1 MDFNQNS
8 IKKVFEIK
16 SSNELKYVPFKI
28 VQKSISPTMN
38 SLVTQRVVVFV
49 GDVDANTKA
58 LLLKMEKNQVPSI
71 QDSNKLKDIFGPNWK
86 HLLHLGKNQHGGDK
100 GTDEINFDEDSEPEE
115 EQELDFDLDKE
126 LETTQTETTPVK
138 DEKELLS
145 GVKYIY
151 DYINIDDEIDTIKRK
166 IEGYMNIEY
175 SAQHNWYINQTDK
188 KIHILD
194 YQCRIIVNETISQP
208 FMVSINDLFS
218 NTDESKKK
226 ILGLVV
232 DQDFIRRYKLKS
244 QMFIMNTTNNI
255 LFDQMGN
262 NTTMYT
268 MDFVSILNLIGYG
281 KIQSLRANNYNQFE
295 SFYYGFVLKYW
306 PVLKINDLVSIINRS
321 PSTASLTSKHELK
334 IFSDRQYYINLIN
347 SIDRDDIDNVLTMNS
362 GITGFNFSINKKFA
376 NLFETD
382 ILKLIDIYNELDVT
396 DEIPFI
402 SYYIHGMQKPKYK
415 IHIKDESEFYI
426 NQQTLKWTD
435 SFNTGITFKIRM
447 VLDKKSP
454 LYDSSFMTVDLNAK
468 GKFNVLT
475 TWKEGYSHSV
485 FDHINLNSFYAVVNN
500 LIVTINKKSPK
511 SSFIKN
517 IKIPEID
524 TNKKNVSFQ
533 FINFFSRLKF
543 KDPRVSLNYKILRIL
558 VNTFRAHVRE
568 DRPKKMRR
576 SQTQNEAK
584 IGYIRKSQYR
594 KYPKSKQLNQFWIE
608 PGKLKSV
615 ESKSIYTHISEA
627 IQNEPKIAISGI
639 KNFEE
644 FRFVFNFIIR
654 LIYLSVDLQNFFQ
667 RPGAERLKEEYKKNT
682 IREKDLNKEEYVETY
697 YASKKKEIS
706 EGMKKSSINQDG
718 QVNTKYKKIKLLK
731 AYDRNLFG
739 YKKTDK
745 YESYSRLCQNEKQPI
760 PMTNDELKK
769 YKMNKNH
776 SNTLSIKYDSADD
789 TINYACTH
797 TLYKYPGFISPD
809 KHPENR
815 CLPCCFIN
823 DSTTNPKS
831 KNAKT
836 YNMCLG
842 SNKDESDKY
851 EEKGVVSQKYI
862 KQYTKFIVDN
872 RLSNPPPQLN
882 RFLNDTKI
890 GSNGKIEFKGERRS
904 RRSIYETEKK
914 HPPTYLVLG
923 IPQHNRSFITSVES
937 LLDIPRGQLINKLIE
952 ALRSNQSIFGTLS
965 GGKIKRQYGNIEN
978 FIDYLQNPNSLIE
991 PNDIDDLII
1000 RLNSK
1005 YADNLRIILLYEYD
1019 DGMKVKCND
1028 STSISTAENS
1038 IIVFNT
1044 EKYYYPIILIGN
1056 DPNSN
1061 NIEKVF
1067 TKKHKIVVLIDDL
1080 LKKMC
1085 SSESLS
1091 VAKMKYVNI
1100 NLNLIDLQNIL
1111 KKIGYFDKIKY
1122 QLVNHKNYVI
1132 GIVISDNGS
1141 NFTLPVL
1148 MSDPIKGIPLTTNY
1162 YNGSWNTVY
1171 PFLLKISKE
1180 IFSTNKYKSHPQS
1193 NNTIISKLIVDASQR
1208 FVVGV
1213 VLRYK
1218 FEMYIDK
1225 IPVSKIKID
1234 PIIKKLRYKVQAF
1247 NPDIVNKSIKDNIII
1262 PDKRVT
1268 ETSDI
1273 KYQLEIYDLVKFEIN
1288 NILFQ
1293 ERNMPIRNK
1302 IIKLFEK
1309 YPNKT
1314 MIDHLT
1320 ELNENIEQ
1328 VDIYRLTELLRV
1340 VSYFGKQEKGQ
1351 SQNKVQTFT
1360 DYFNKYTF
1368 FFDLMTITKI
1378 DKILGEKHFK
1388 TKESNVKLIE
1398 DIIKKLLMDTVK
1410 IGKPKNKKITG
1421 PCSDETKEQ
1430 HCKSGYCVWDKSGKC
1445 KVLIE
1450 TETEYKNILSRVVN
1464 EIIKNISARN
1474 EFLKVKMSWQK

>member
-28 VQKSISPTMN
+28 VQKSISSTMN
-38 SLVTQRVVVFV
+38 SLVTQGVVVFV
-49 GDVDANTKA
+49 GDVDATTKA
-58 LLLKMEKNQVPSI
+58 LLLKMEKNQLPSI

-86 HLLHLGKNQHGGDK
+86 YLLHIGKTQNQHGGTNE
-100 GTDEINFDEDSEPEE
+100 TDEINFDEDSEPEPE
-115 EQELDFDLDKE
+115 SEQELDFDLDKE
-126 LETTQTETTPVK
+126 LETTQTETVK
-138 DEKELLS
+138 DEKKIIS

-175 SAQHNWYINQTDK
+175 GAQHNWYINQTDK

-194 YQCRIIVNETISQP
+194 YQCRFIVNETISQP
-208 FMVSINDLFS
+208 FTVSINDLFS
-218 NTDESKKK
+218 DNSKKK

-232 DQDFIRRYKLKS
+232 DQDFIRKYKLKS
-244 QMFIMNTTNNI
+244 QMFITNTTNNI

-268 MDFVSILNLIGYG
+268 MDIISILNLIGYG
-281 KIQSLRANNYNQFE
+281 KIQSLRTNNYNQFE
-295 SFYYGFVLKYW
+295 AFYYGFVLKYW
-306 PVLKINDLVSIINRS
+306 PVLKINDLVSITNRTS
-321 PSTASLTSKHELK
+321 ATTNILTSKQELK
-334 IFSDRQYYINLIN
+334 VFSDRQYYINLIN
-347 SIDRDDIDNVLTMNS
+347 SIDRDDINNIFTMNS
-362 GITGFNFSINKKFA
+362 GITGFNFTINKKFA

-382 ILKLIDIYNELDVT
+382 ILKLIDIYNELEVT
-396 DEIPFI
+396 NELPFI
-402 SYYIHGMQKPKYK
+402 SYYIHGMTQPKYK
-415 IHIKDESEFYI
+415 IHIKDETEYFI
-426 NQQTLKWTD
+426 NQQTLKWTEG
-435 SFNTGITFKIRM
+435 FNTGITFKIRM
-447 VLDKKSP
+447 VLDKNSM
-454 LYDSSFMTVDLNAK
+454 LYDSSFMTVDLNTK
-468 GKFNVLT
+468 GKFNVKT
-475 TWKEGYSHSV
+475 TWREGYSHSV
-485 FDHINLNSFYAVVNN
+485 FDHINLNSFYEVVNN

-511 SSFIKN
+511 SAFIKN

-524 TNKKNVSFQ
+524 PERKNVSFQ

-543 KDPRVSLNYKILRIL
+543 KDPNVSLNYKVLRIF
-558 VNTFRAHVRE
+558 VNTFRSHVRE
-568 DRPKKMRR
+568 DNPKKMRR

-608 PGKLKSV
+608 PAKLKSV
-615 ESKSIYTHISEA
+615 ESNHIYTHISEA

-654 LIYLSVDLQNFFQ
+654 LIYLSIDLQKFFQ
-667 RPGAERLKEEYKKNT
+667 RPGTERLKEEYKKNT
-682 IREKDLNKEEYVETY
+682 IREKNLNKEEYVETY
-697 YASKKKEIS
+697 YASKKKELS
-706 EGMKKSSINQDG
+706 EGIKKSSINQDG

-769 YKMNKNH
+769 FKTHKDQGNI
-776 SNTLSIKYDSADD
+776 LSVKYDSSSG
-789 TINYACTH
+789 TINYACAH
-797 TLYKYPGFISPD
+797 NLYKYPGFISPD

-836 YNMCLG
+836 YNMCIG
-842 SNKDESDKY
+842 SNKDESEKY
-851 EEKGVVSQKYI
+851 EEKGIISQKYI
-862 KQYTKFIVDN
+862 KQYTKFILDN
-872 RLSNPPPQLN
+872 KLSNPPPQLN

-890 GSNGKIEFKGERRS
+890 GLNGKIEFKGERRS

-914 HPPTYLVLG
+914 HPPTYLLLG
-923 IPQHNRSFITSVES
+923 IPQHSRSFITSIES

-952 ALRSNQSIFGTLS
+952 GLQSNQAVFGTLS
-965 GGKIKRQYGNIEN
+965 GGKIKRRFGNIKN
-978 FIDYLQNPNSLIE
+978 FIDYLQNPNSTIE
-991 PNDIDDLII
+991 PSDIDDLII

-1005 YADNLRIILLYEYD
+1005 YSDNLRIILLYEYD
-1019 DGMKVKCND
+1019 EGIKVKCSD
-1028 STSISTAENS
+1028 STSISTAENH
-1038 IIVFNT
+1038 IVVFNT
-1044 EKYYYPIILIGN
+1044 GKYYYPIVLIGN
-1056 DPNSN
+1056 DPQSN

-1067 TKKHKIVVLIDDL
+1067 TKDQKIVILIDDL

-1122 QLVNHKNYVI
+1122 QMVNHKNFVI

-1180 IFSTNKYKSHPQS
+1180 IFSTNKYKSHPQL
-1193 NNTIISKLIVDASQR
+1193 NNTIISKLIVDESQK
-1208 FVVGV
+1208 FVVGI

-1225 IPVSKIKID
+1225 IPISKIKID
-1234 PIIKKLRYKVQAF
+1234 PIIKKLRYKIQAF
-1247 NPDIVNKSIKDNIII
+1247 NLDAVNQSIKDNIII
-1262 PDKRVT
+1262 PDKRMT
-1268 ETSDI
+1268 ETNDI

-1288 NILFQ
+1288 NLLFQ
-1293 ERNMPIRNK
+1293 ERNIQIRNK

-1314 MIDHLT
+1314 MIEHLT
-1320 ELNENIEQ
+1320 ELNENIDQ
-1328 VDIYRLTELLRV
+1328 VDIYRLAELLRV
-1340 VSYFGKQEKGQ
+1340 VNYFGKHEKGT
-1351 SQNKVQTFT
+1351 NTFI

-1368 FFDLMTITKI
+1368 FFDLMTITQI

-1388 TKESNVKLIE
+1388 TKESNVTLIE
-1398 DIIKKLLMDTVK
+1398 DIIKKLLVNTVK
-1410 IGKPKNKKITG
+1410 IGKPKNKKING
-1421 PCSDETKEQ
+1421 PCSDGTKEKN
-1430 HCKSGYCVWDKSGKC
+1430 CKTGYCVWDKSGKC

-1474 EFLKVKMSWQK
+1474 EFLKVKMSWKK